1 MPVISALRGDIL
13 AVQLPHS
20 ILCCIRNGNIQ
31 LVFQHTNI
39 KPDIGIRKA
48 FAVSEQTLKRTVTEA
63 VMEGLI
69 GVLNIESDSESNSD
83 PGEDVYSNYDSINN
97 IDLPG

>member
-1 MPVISALRGDIL
+1 MEEKIYHIKTNDSDAISKIENYHAYGFATRKEFIL
-13 AVQLPHS
+13 TAVKMYD
-20 ILCCIRNGNIQ
+20 
-31 LVFQHTNI
+31 T
-39 KPDIGIRKA
+39 

-63 VMEGLI
+63 VMEGL
-69 GVLNIESDSESNSD
+69 IESDSESNSD

>member
-1 MPVISALRGDIL
+1 
-13 AVQLPHS
+13 
-20 ILCCIRNGNIQ
+20 
-31 LVFQHTNI
+31 
-39 KPDIGIRKA
+39 
-48 FAVSEQTLKRTVTEA
+48 
-63 VMEGLI
+63 MEGLI